1 MDSTNTCSSAR
12 TGLSRFADT
21 IFGFSQKLKERDAFF
36 TLSLRETVNSGTDWL
51 SDIPKVNQAESIVVT
66 NPVSSMDD
74 LRPHS

>member
-36 TLSLRETVNSGTDWL
+36 TLSLREIVNSGTDWL